1 MFTTCNMVILFRFCK
16 EIKLKRSRHNE
27 VNGNYTVSEIP
38 LRNCALHLHSNQN
51 F

>member
-16 EIKLKRSRHNE
+16 EIKLKKSRHNG
-27 VNGNYTVSEIP
+27 VHGHDTFSEIS
-38 LRNCALHLHSNQN
+38 LRNCALHLHRNQN